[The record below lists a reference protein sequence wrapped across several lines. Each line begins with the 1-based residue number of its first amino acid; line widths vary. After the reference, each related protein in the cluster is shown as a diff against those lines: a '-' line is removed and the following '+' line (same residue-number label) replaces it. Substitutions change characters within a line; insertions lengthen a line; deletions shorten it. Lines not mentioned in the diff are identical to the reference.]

1 MFAPGDRLEID
12 HFLMKCVYTEYV
24 YVNQTLMEEA
34 IYIHVPVHVHVPV
47 LHLDFGRNEKE
58 RRRRT
63 KAIDGGVGGRSMV
76 ILNLSYAGKRLA
88 ARMSDTN
95 LTVNRLIIALL
106 NFHIPPPSLEEE
118 MEESITG
125 RTDVARGDHPEFGSQ
140 KMQKTQAKDAMMTY
154 LPAHCIA
161 HSAISHAP
169 PVRRLLWPRVLL
181 PQAASSLRSISVA
194 AL

>member
-1 MFAPGDRLEID
+1 MYALLHLATGSKSII
-12 HFLMKCVYTEYV
+12 HFLMKCVYKEYV

-34 IYIHVPVHVHVPV
+34 IYIPVHLPVPV

-154 LPAHCIA
+154 LPAHCSFLI
-161 HSAISHAP
+161 P
-169 PVRRLLWPRVLL
+169 PFPMLIIPFAACFGHEYSYLR
-181 PQAASSLRSISVA
+181 QA
-194 AL
+194 

>member
-125 RTDVARGDHPEFGSQ
+125 RTVWREGITRSLGVKKCRKPKL
-140 KMQKTQAKDAMMTY
+140 KMQ
-154 LPAHCIA
+154 
-161 HSAISHAP
+161 
-169 PVRRLLWPRVLL
+169 
-181 PQAASSLRSISVA
+181 
-194 AL
+194 

>member
-1 MFAPGDRLEID
+1 
-12 HFLMKCVYTEYV
+12 MKCVYTEYV
-24 YVNQTLMEEA
+24 YVNQTLMQEA
-34 IYIHVPVHVHVPV
+34 IYIPAHVPV

-63 KAIDGGVGGRSMV
+63 KAIDGGVGGRSLV

-125 RTDVARGDHPEFGSQ
+125 RTGVARGDHPEFGSQ
-140 KMQKTQAKDAMMTY
+140 KMQKTQAKDAMMTN
-154 LPAHCIA
+154 LPAHCSFRHFPSPHA
-161 HSAISHAP
+161 HH
-169 PVRRLLWPRVLL
+169 PVRRLLWPRVLV